1 MMISEMSLPIEPVTL
16 SVAQISELDQKLS
29 RLRHDVNNKLSLI
42 VASVELV
49 RRRPEN
55 AERLLNSLD
64 EQPKKIAEIIAQ
76 FSADWETA
84 LRITRP

>member
-1 MMISEMSLPIEPVTL
+1 MISEMSLPIEPVTL

-76 FSADWETA
+76 FSADWESA